1 MAKVK
6 IQGHASGSGVL
17 TVTAPNTSSDR
28 TITLP
33 DSTDTLIGAATTDAL
48 TTRINATGGRKN
60 MLINGAMTVYQRG
73 TVNTVDGSNLYSLD
87 RWKNLNKG
95 GAISTLT
102 QATDVPANQGF
113 GYSHKIDVTT
123 ADAMGTATDE
133 CSLKQQ
139 IEAQDVIHIGYGTST
154 CQTVTLSFWIKSTIT
169 GTYIAE
175 LHRHDTDRFLSTAY
189 TVSVADTW
197 EKKTITYAADT
208 TGVVA
213 NDTGSGLMVQL
224 HLAAGSNYTSG
235 TLGSW
240 NTTVANRAVGQVNA
254 MSSTSNNIYF
264 TGVQLELGS
273 VATDFEH
280 RSYGEELALC
290 QRYCWMPCNADTG
303 SGKHLINGYFWGV
316 NEVDVGW
323 EFPVEMR
330 AAPTLIQ
337 TTGNDY
343 FQIQNSSSYNLD
355 NAWSIQQAHKWGAN
369 CYQTPESNGTA
380 GNSGNIVIMNA
391 NARFGFNA
399 EL

>member
-6 IQGHASGSGVL
+6 ITGHASGSGVV
-17 TVTAPNTSSDR
+17 TVTAPNTSTDR

-33 DSTDTLIGAATTDAL
+33 DSTDTLIGSATTDAL
-48 TTRINATGGRKN
+48 TTRVNATGGRKN
-60 MLINGAMTVYQRG
+60 MVQNGAMTVYQRG
-73 TVNTVDGSNLYSLD
+73 TTNTTDGTNVFSLD

-95 GAISTLT
+95 GAISTIT

-123 ADAMGTATDE
+123 ADAMGAATDE
-133 CSLKQQ
+133 CSLKHQ

-175 LHRHDTDRFLSTAY
+175 LFRHDTDRTLSIAY
-189 TVSVADTW
+189 TVSSSNTW
-197 EKKTITYAADT
+197 EKKTITFAADT
-208 TGVVA
+208 TGAVV
-213 NDTGSGLMVQL
+213 NDTGSGLMVQFWL
-224 HLAAGSNYTSG
+224 GAGSNYTSG

-240 NTTVANRAVGQVNA
+240 STTVANRAVGQVNA

-290 QRYCWMPCNADTG
+290 QRYYFKSDLIYFTG
-303 SGKHLINGYFWGV
+303 FSDGNTSTRCSVNGQH
-316 NEVDVGW
+316 
-323 EFPVEMR
+323 PVTMR
-330 AAPTLIQ
+330 ADPSVT
-337 TTGNDY
+337 
-343 FQIQNSSSYNLD
+343 YNTQSL
-355 NAWSIQQAHKWGAN
+355 SGSPL
-369 CYQTPESNGTA
+369 TGTA
-380 GNSGNIVIMNA
+380 KAGGFYYVFNGNA
-391 NARFGFNA
+391 NRGGISDLNTYVADA
-399 EL
+399 EI

>member
-6 IQGHASGSGVL
+6 IQGHASGTGIL
-17 TVTAPNTSSDR
+17 TVTAPNTSTDR

-33 DSTDTLIGAATTDAL
+33 DATDTLIGAATTDAL

-290 QRYCWMPCNADTG
+290 QRYYEKSYNSTTVPGVASIQPGWASTANNAVITTQAPGATFKVTKRSNPTIVTYNAVTG
-303 SGKHLINGYFWGV
+303 ASGKAYRVSDASNETITVSYLGQSSIGYINVPASSNGY
-316 NEVDVGW
+316 
-323 EFPVEMR
+323 
-330 AAPTLIQ
+330 
-337 TTGNDY
+337 Y
-343 FQIQNSSSYNLD
+343 Y
-355 NAWSIQQAHKWGAN
+355 H
-369 CYQTPESNGTA
+369 YTA
-380 GNSGNIVIMNA
+380 DS
-391 NARFGFNA
+391 